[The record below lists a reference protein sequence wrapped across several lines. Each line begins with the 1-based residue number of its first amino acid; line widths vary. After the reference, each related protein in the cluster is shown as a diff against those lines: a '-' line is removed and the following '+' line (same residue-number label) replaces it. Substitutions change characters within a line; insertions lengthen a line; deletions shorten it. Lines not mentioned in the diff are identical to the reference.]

1 MTRHQHC
8 EQENL
13 PKRFSYTAIQK
24 LTEKHL
30 RRITKIALYLFN
42 HVSQEQTS
50 WTVFLKIRTHNIFWP
65 KYRTVGK
72 YGRRYAR
79 ACLAFPGAWWDL
91 FLFLLPHR
99 DASQSTFFSVLYRKF
114 VRVLWG
120 SASLVPWC
128 SLPIPYC
135 ISHTW
140 TSLLAIALVEMRTS
154 IRNSIK
160 FTKMPELTM
169 FITAVCVLF
178 KN

>member
-99 DASQSTFFSVLYRKF
+99 DASQWTFFSVLYRKF

-140 TSLLAIALVEMRTS
+140 TSLLAIVLVEMRTS

>member
-50 WTVFLKIRTHNIFWP
+50 WTVFLKSELTTSFHQS
-65 KYRTVGK
+65 TVGK

-99 DASQSTFFSVLYRKF
+99 DASQWTFFSVLSRKF

-154 IRNSIK
+154 IRNSMK
-160 FTKMPELTM
+160 FIKMPELTM

>member
-91 FLFLLPHR
+91 FSVSFATQGCVTVDILLRAVSKICEGPVR
-99 DASQSTFFSVLYRKF
+99 CCQPSPLVFSPNPLLYQSYLNVVVSNRAG
-114 VRVLWG
+114 WD
-120 SASLVPWC
+120 
-128 SLPIPYC
+128 
-135 ISHTW
+135 
-140 TSLLAIALVEMRTS
+140 E
-154 IRNSIK
+154 N
-160 FTKMPELTM
+160 
-169 FITAVCVLF
+169 
-178 KN
+178 